1 MQTGIADLQ
10 GGQSEVVKQQGEMI
24 KRVDR
29 LDYAVFGIPDTDE
42 RGLLGEMRE
51 ISKKLD
57 HLLLT
62 GIGLI
67 LTGVAIAVAIA
78 QNG

>member
-10 GGQSEVVKQQGEMI
+10 GGQSEMI

-42 RGLLGEMRE
+42 RGLLGEMRA
-51 ISKKLD
+51 ISRKLD
-57 HLLLT
+57 QFLT
-62 GIGLI
+62 VTVLGMVGTILAGIG
-67 LTGVAIAVAIA
+67 IAVSIA
-78 QNG
+78 MH